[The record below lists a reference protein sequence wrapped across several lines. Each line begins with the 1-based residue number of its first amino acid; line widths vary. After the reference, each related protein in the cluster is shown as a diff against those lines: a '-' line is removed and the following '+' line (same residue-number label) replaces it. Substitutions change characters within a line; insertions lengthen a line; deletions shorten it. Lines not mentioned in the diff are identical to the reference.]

1 MVSELFLR
9 HATCSAQLFDAQT
22 EGNAGCKSLH
32 TMMMVRTH
40 LFVHTPIRTLSSSFR
55 IHRKESIGRERLQS
69 DSRSASSR
77 ERPCCGVALGQNDDM
92 TNLANSLKSEITRI
106 ARKEVRSDIAVLK
119 KALGTYRSEIAA
131 LKRRAR
137 ALEQA
142 VRRIGREAPKGRPSA
157 LGEPATATQ
166 RFSARGLASQR
177 QRLDL
182 SAAEC
187 GLLVGASA
195 QSIYNWES
203 ASARPR
209 EKHLAAIA
217 GLKAMGKKEAA
228 ARLASAPPAGAKG

>member
-1 MVSELFLR
+1 
-9 HATCSAQLFDAQT
+9 
-22 EGNAGCKSLH
+22 
-32 TMMMVRTH
+32 
-40 LFVHTPIRTLSSSFR
+40 
-55 IHRKESIGRERLQS
+55 
-69 DSRSASSR
+69 
-77 ERPCCGVALGQNDDM
+77 M

-142 VRRIGREAPKGRPSA
+142 VRRIGREAPKNRPSA
-157 LGEPATATQ
+157 LDEPATATQ